1 MSRFAKIIATNED
14 LTEMEVELDT
24 NQGAQQATEAVI
36 DVQADAEIVDN
47 FDGGLDQAQNAV
59 ANIDE
64 LSENL
69 QQMQDN
75 GGITE
80 FAEKTAQ
87 VALESIMA
95 SLGLSHEVP
104 SMESLTSKNII
115 ATLEEK
121 SESLL
126 SRVITGVKSAMD
138 AIVSFIQG
146 LLRNRSA
153 LIKYLEGLRQKLGG
167 IQDESSVNFDKDSKY
182 FNTPQQA
189 LEAITTADKCIDFAE
204 GITFYLKEVEKSV
217 STGDTSVDPNVADAK
232 QKPSSIAQERVETA
246 KEIISKETG
255 KVFGTQEGDIGA
267 VAGGKKLVVAKK
279 EGGVEFQV
287 KDGSLDKNKA
297 KPDLSDLSEI
307 INKALV
313 QANKLKK
320 LEKVDGAIKTFMK
333 NFLTNFQKSTIRVAN
348 RNNTDDRSKEESLI
362 HRLAMVT
369 LTNMRKAA
377 RQYGTMMPT
386 IAFKNLKA
394 CGDYVKQ
401 YIG

>member
-14 LTEMEVELDT
+14 LGEVEVELDT

-36 DVQADAEIVDN
+36 DIQADAEIVDN
-47 FDGGLDQAQNAV
+47 FDGGLDQAQTAI

-75 GGITE
+75 GGISE

-104 SMESLTSKNII
+104 NMESLTSKNII

-126 SRVITGVKSAMD
+126 SRVIAGVKSAMD

-153 LIKYLEGLRQKLGG
+153 LVKYLEGLRQKLGG

-189 LEAITTADKCIDFAE
+189 LDAITTADKCIDFAE

-232 QKPSSIAQERVETA
+232 RKPSSFAQERVETA

-267 VAGGKKLVVAKK
+267 VVGGKKLIVAKK

-287 KDGSLDKNKA
+287 KDGALDKDTA

-320 LEKVDGAIKTFMK
+320 LEKVDGAIKTFLK
-333 NFLTNFQKSTIRVAN
+333 NFLTNFQKATIRFAN
-348 RNNTDDRSKEESLI
+348 SNNTDDRSREESLNQRI
-362 HRLAMVT
+362 AMVT

>member
-14 LTEMEVELDT
+14 LGEMEVELDT

-47 FDGGLDQAQNAV
+47 FDGGLDQAQNAI

-75 GGITE
+75 GGISE

-126 SRVITGVKSAMD
+126 SRVIAGVKSAMD

-153 LIKYLEGLRQKLGG
+153 LVKYLEGLRQKLGG
-167 IQDESSVNFDKDSKY
+167 IQEESSVNFDKDSKY

-189 LEAITTADKCIDFAE
+189 LDAITTADKCIDFAE

-232 QKPSSIAQERVETA
+232 RKPSSFAQERVETA

-267 VAGGKKLVVAKK
+267 VVGGKKLVVAKK

-287 KDGSLDKNKA
+287 KDGALDKDTA

-320 LEKVDGAIKTFMK
+320 LEKVDGAIKTFLK
-333 NFLTNFQKSTIRVAN
+333 NFLTDFQKTTIRFAN
-348 RNNTDDRSKEESLI
+348 RNNTDDRSREESLNQRI
-362 HRLAMVT
+362 AMVT